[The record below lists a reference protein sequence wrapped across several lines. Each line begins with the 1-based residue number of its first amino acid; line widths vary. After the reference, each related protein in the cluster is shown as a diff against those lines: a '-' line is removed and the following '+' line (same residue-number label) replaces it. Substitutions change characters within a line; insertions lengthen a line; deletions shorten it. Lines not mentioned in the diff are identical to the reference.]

1 MRHLALSLPP
11 WPITACRKMVASL
24 LVPQKGPGKFQGKWW
39 NMRDLHPTH
48 GHSRMMIKSYPKIS
62 PVWGWVFPN
71 PMGYPIFRQKKAVVQ
86 ELKWK
91 PVILDIMSISNPV
104 LLVSTE
110 YIDRCP
116 YSGVGLG
123 PCNQWVRNMGGSSS
137 FINQAMGNGKKTCSP
152 KRACNILQL
161 KSLQHFAHSS
171 LSPSENEQAKY
182 GRPVI
187 FHTYFKIP
195 SSLLPWHPWKC
206 EDASCSLPRDSQPA
220 GQSSRPTSNDRP
232 NSMEDLAHHS
242 PWQRNLGSGK
252 SDFARTHNLGT
263 SNEDPLF
270 GSPTLEWVHQGTNRR
285 LVVGKVKH
293 SGDTMPT

>member
-1 MRHLALSLPP
+1 MEHVGFTSNS
-11 WPITACRKMVASL
+11 WPFQDDDQIISQNIASL
-24 LVPQKGPGKFQGKWW
+24 GIGFSQSDGIPYFQTKKGCGPRTEVETSDF
-39 NMRDLHPTH
+39 
-48 GHSRMMIKSYPKIS
+48 GHHEY
-62 PVWGWVFPN
+62 N
-71 PMGYPIFRQKKAVVQ
+71 
-86 ELKWK
+86 
-91 PVILDIMSISNPV
+91 NPV

-123 PCNQWVRNMGGSSS
+123 PFNQWVRNMGGSSS
-137 FINQAMGNGKKTCSP
+137 FISQAIGNGKKTCSA

-195 SSLLPWHPWKC
+195 RSLLPWHPWKC

-252 SDFARTHNLGT
+252 SDFVRTHNLGT